1 MKFGNTFDEQGRNLS
16 EFVRKVNLVILFAYL
31 TFSVF
36 LYLNV
41 INHIKLSNI
50 HKSIMLEVVK
60 SYSICCDVLMIVV
73 LIFPCLKESSL
84 C

>member
-1 MKFGNTFDEQGRNLS
+1 MRE
-16 EFVRKVNLVILFAYL
+16 VNLAIMFAYL

-50 HKSIMLEVVK
+50 DKSITLKVVK
-60 SYSICCDVLMIVV
+60 SYSICCDVVLMIVV
-73 LIFPCLKESSL
+73 LIFPCLKEL
-84 C
+84 PLW